1 MNHDLRNIK
10 HFVHNVHSYILYCTM
25 DAFGP
30 CVLGYVQTA
39 DPKNVLTKQGSLHK
53 GMTYNLGNV
62 WNVYILRVHQKRK

>member
-10 HFVHNVHSYILYCTM
+10 HFVHNVHSYTLVHYECTWPM
-25 DAFGP
+25 
-30 CVLGYVQTA
+30 CSKLCA